1 MVAAV
6 NNSVLA
12 FIAILRLTIVSPHD
26 HHPTI
31 IRRNEK
37 TGPPL
42 SFINYQGSRV
52 CRTTKVS
59 QLSLLSSDMSGNQVE
74 NKASTH
80 QEDSKPTGCVPCES
94 LDLSSLLS
102 TEKAEKEIAKLILW
116 EAISSES
123 SGSGE
128 EDDVDAHTGNIVK
141 ISRTFTARNFQSA
154 LDAINAIGA
163 IAEREGHHPDLHLT
177 SYRDVSIIVYTHSVG
192 GLTQNDIN
200 LATMIDEEVKIDY
213 SPKWLRLHGNAQF
226 TSKY

>member
-141 ISRTFTARNFQSA
+141 ISRTFTARNFQST
-154 LDAINAIGA
+154 LDAIKSHCRKGRSSSRFTFDILSG
-163 IAEREGHHPDLHLT
+163 RE
-177 SYRDVSIIVYTHSVG
+177 YYSI
-192 GLTQNDIN
+192 
-200 LATMIDEEVKIDY
+200 Y
-213 SPKWLRLHGNAQF
+213 SQCGRFDAKR
-226 TSKY
+226 Y